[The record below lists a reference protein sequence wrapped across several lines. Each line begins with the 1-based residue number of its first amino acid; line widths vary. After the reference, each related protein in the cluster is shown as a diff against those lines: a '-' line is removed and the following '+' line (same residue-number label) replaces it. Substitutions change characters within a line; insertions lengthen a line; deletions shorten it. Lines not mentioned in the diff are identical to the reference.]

1 MEKVVDD
8 LQCLALVV
16 PIRWQNETCTR
27 DNLSTQQINVD
38 KKKRERQPS
47 FVYFSVLHNL
57 FTVASLAKLCLL

>member
-27 DNLSTQQINVD
+27 DNLSTQQIVVN
-38 KKKRERQPS
+38 KKKNELVNTKR
-47 FVYFSVLHNL
+47 
-57 FTVASLAKLCLL
+57 